1 MELFRR
7 SLGASLVGLSGG
19 TASSAAATSPNN
31 GRVGAH
37 QTVLARR
44 SPQAAA
50 APAAVRPSPEVGRR
64 QNAPLRRA
72 SPAQRSYMMAL
83 RKRSRQDRLT
93 TSSPGSAIAAGT
105 ASSAAVAAALCR
117 TSSSPLGPS
126 VVKASQAL
134 AAARRPPAFAPE
146 WTAASARGSPAGSNQ
161 MLGDAQQLHPTAPS
175 PSELQGLDRTASAP
189 ELQTTPPGAAKR
201 KRPSCPGSSSP
212 SSRPRLSTGDSV
224 AVVGSSGHVEVWD
237 GEDWDH
243 KERAAALSEQ
253 LEAERAARSEAER
266 KVREL
271 EQKLQVA
278 TEEASR
284 HAAATITRLTKENQ
298 RLVMK
303 LAAAV
308 SASPSN

>member
-1 MELFRR
+1 
-7 SLGASLVGLSGG
+7 
-19 TASSAAATSPNN
+19 
-31 GRVGAH
+31 
-37 QTVLARR
+37 
-44 SPQAAA
+44 
-50 APAAVRPSPEVGRR
+50 
-64 QNAPLRRA
+64 
-72 SPAQRSYMMAL
+72 
-83 RKRSRQDRLT
+83 
-93 TSSPGSAIAAGT
+93 
-105 ASSAAVAAALCR
+105 
-117 TSSSPLGPS
+117 
-126 VVKASQAL
+126 
-134 AAARRPPAFAPE
+134 
-146 WTAASARGSPAGSNQ
+146 

>member
-1 MELFRR
+1 M
-7 SLGASLVGLSGG
+7 
-19 TASSAAATSPNN
+19 
-31 GRVGAH
+31 
-37 QTVLARR
+37 
-44 SPQAAA
+44 
-50 APAAVRPSPEVGRR
+50 
-64 QNAPLRRA
+64 
-72 SPAQRSYMMAL
+72 
-83 RKRSRQDRLT
+83 
-93 TSSPGSAIAAGT
+93 
-105 ASSAAVAAALCR
+105 
-117 TSSSPLGPS
+117 
-126 VVKASQAL
+126 
-134 AAARRPPAFAPE
+134 
-146 WTAASARGSPAGSNQ
+146 
-161 MLGDAQQLHPTAPS
+161 
-175 PSELQGLDRTASAP
+175 
-189 ELQTTPPGAAKR
+189 
-201 KRPSCPGSSSP
+201 
-212 SSRPRLSTGDSV
+212 
-224 AVVGSSGHVEVWD
+224 WD